1 MVDREDTMSGAGDL
15 LKDILGDVVGVLGT
29 DDSIYVSP
37 PPPNWDEAADPGSGT
52 VSDPYHSIKT
62 GITMAAGG
70 RTVCL
75 RGGQYIESVEVAGI
89 SGTRDRKI
97 VVRPYRHERVTID
110 CIVPEFLNPTPL
122 AHWKPVDNGGEDE
135 FVWTQPFNGGQAE
148 QVTRGAF
155 LETCQH
161 TRLITYHHLE
171 DLRAANELDPHD
183 GPTGDNHV
191 WVRDPA
197 TGDMKA
203 TNPKRYRNWVYMGPG
218 IWFDPD
224 CRQVHIRLSHTHN
237 GINGWP
243 DYTGITDPREV
254 KLALSKELSHALFF
268 RHCSHIRFKD
278 LTVRFGGQDT
288 IRLRDCC
295 DIEFDHVNI
304 RAGSSAISLHAEEGE
319 HNKKIVFQHCE
330 VDGGIPTWLFRSDI
344 KDGYFYVP
352 KEITDATV
360 DQVQEN
366 TLGVGTTAVLISS
379 GENASEIHIHHCKI
393 FNGHDT
399 AVFGDQMR
407 FHHNWMHNFND
418 DLYVQGKG
426 GSTNDAWIYRNVITQ
441 CLTALSFAAKDPA
454 GQVRIFRNLIDIRQP
469 TLGTRPGHPG
479 DNPFRQGQLYKDSNE
494 LEGPFDLWHNTC
506 LVLNAGATT
515 DVDGQLA
522 LNVAGFNHY
531 KRFEDKDHNVAC
543 RRRAYNNIFVAAYPF
558 QGIIKPIAFLPP
570 NTFQGPTD
578 GNTYHRVGPQDPN
591 QDRFEVTG
599 DSATYPD
606 ISDYNQVHKP
616 WEDSGR
622 RENPEFVSFDHCDGY
637 PHPDDDLRLQDGSPA
652 KNKAIP
658 MPADMA
664 NTERTAGG
672 ILAWF
677 FGHDRGCYWASWDRM
692 WVGVGG
698 LERFPR

>member
-1 MVDREDTMSGAGDL
+1 MSGAGDL
-15 LKDILGDVVGVLGT
+15 LKDILGNVVSMLGT

-62 GITMAAGG
+62 GITIMAAGG
-70 RTVCL
+70 RTVYL

-135 FVWTQPFNGGQAE
+135 FVWTQPFNGGQAG

-237 GINGWP
+237 GINSWP

-304 RAGSSAISLHAEEGE
+304 PSRQQRNQASSRREGNE

-330 VDGGIPTWLFRSDI
+330 IDGGIPTWLFRSDI
-344 KDGYFYVP
+344 KDSYFYVP
-352 KEITDATV
+352 AEISDATV
-360 DQVQEN
+360 DQVREN
-366 TLGVGTTAVLISS
+366 TLGVATAGVLISS
-379 GENASEIHIHHCKI
+379 GRIHLRST
-393 FNGHDT
+393 FTT
-399 AVFGDQMR
+399 ARSSTGTTR
-407 FHHNWMHNFND
+407 PCSATRC
-418 DLYVQGKG
+418 
-426 GSTNDAWIYRNVITQ
+426 GSTTTGCTTSTTICTYRGRRQHQRGVDLPECDHPMSDCTELRREGPCRTGADLQKPDRHPPTHPRHPAWTR
-441 CLTALSFAAKDPA
+441 
-454 GQVRIFRNLIDIRQP
+454 GRQP
-469 TLGTRPGHPG
+469 LPPGPTL
-479 DNPFRQGQLYKDSNE
+479 QG
-494 LEGPFDLWHNTC
+494 
-506 LVLNAGATT
+506 
-515 DVDGQLA
+515 
-522 LNVAGFNHY
+522 
-531 KRFEDKDHNVAC
+531 
-543 RRRAYNNIFVAAYPF
+543 RRRTRGAVSTCGTTRAWSS
-558 QGIIKPIAFLPP
+558 
-570 NTFQGPTD
+570 T
-578 GNTYHRVGPQDPN
+578 
-591 QDRFEVTG
+591 
-599 DSATYPD
+599 
-606 ISDYNQVHKP
+606 
-616 WEDSGR
+616 
-622 RENPEFVSFDHCDGY
+622 PEQRPMSK
-637 PHPDDDLRLQDGSPA
+637 GSSP
-652 KNKAIP
+652 
-658 MPADMA
+658 
-664 NTERTAGG
+664 
-672 ILAWF
+672 
-677 FGHDRGCYWASWDRM
+677 
-692 WVGVGG
+692 
-698 LERFPR
+698 